1 MDAHLFRRFCDAS
14 VPFLT
19 GARLEKLQSPVRD
32 VFTLTFFA
40 PGGKRQLCMRSG
52 RQNPLLFFSSAH
64 LGAGHAPTAD
74 IMRLRKYALGH
85 RIGACVPQ
93 YYARRLWLLV
103 SGAAPAPSQDALSAP
118 KLAWLVLDL
127 KEGVS
132 LHFLT
137 ETESPEPETV
147 RWPEEEELASAC
159 ANWRDWPVMTPALR
173 RTLLRLDA
181 LESLALL
188 EDLRSGGGDLFL
200 YRNPADNAVRALSAW
215 PLPPDLHDGL
225 VEQSGENVNALLEE
239 AGRHLVLER
248 MTLDRAREEAQPL
261 LRKKKKLDRLAG
273 NLDEEKAR
281 LNRMVGA
288 RHDGLA
294 LQENL
299 WRWPRG
305 LKEARIDVPEG
316 AHGPARSVALDARI
330 TVVENMERFFHT
342 AERGKRGL
350 AHLAARRAELDR
362 ERNALSA
369 ALTSLAASPEKGRT
383 GGQDAAKA
391 QTAASRPSAA
401 PMPVGPLPKN
411 VQAFV
416 SSDGFVILRGRDAK
430 GNLACRKLAAPHD
443 IWMHAEGGP
452 GAHVVVRL
460 RWPGQEVPARTLME
474 AGCLAALKS
483 WQNSAARADIQYA
496 EIRHI
501 KPMRGAP
508 AGTVRID
515 RLLGTLSV
523 PVNPEMEKRLS
534 PALRENT

>member
-1 MDAHLFRRFCDAS
+1 MDAHLFRRFCDAAI
-14 VPFLT
+14 PFLT
-19 GARLEKLQSPVRD
+19 GARIEKLQSPVRD

-40 PGGKRQLCMRSG
+40 PGGKRQLCMRFG
-52 RQNPLLFFSSAH
+52 RQNSLLFFSSAH
-64 LGAGHAPTAD
+64 LGAGHAPTAG

-103 SGAAPAPSQDALSAP
+103 SGASQTPFRDAPSSP
-118 KLAWLVLDL
+118 RLAWLALDL
-127 KEGVS
+127 KEGIS

-137 ETESPEPETV
+137 EAEAPAPEAV
-147 RWPEEEELASAC
+147 RWPGADELAPAC
-159 ANWRDWPVMTPALR
+159 ANWRDWPVLTPSLR

-181 LESLALL
+181 PDALALL
-188 EDLRSGGGDLFL
+188 EDLRAGGGDLFL
-200 YRNPADNAVRALSAW
+200 YRNPADNAVRSVSAW

-261 LRKKKKLDRLAG
+261 FRKKKKLDRLAE
-273 NLDEEKAR
+273 NLDEEKTR
-281 LNRMVGA
+281 LERMVRA
-288 RHDGLA
+288 RNDGLA

-305 LKEARIDVPEG
+305 LKEARLDVPEG
-316 AHGPARSVALDARI
+316 AHGPARSVALDARM
-330 TVVENMERFFHT
+330 TVIENMARFFHT

-350 AHLAARRAELDR
+350 AHLAERRAGLDR
-362 ERNALSA
+362 ERKALSA
-369 ALTSLAASPEKGRT
+369 ALTALAASPAKANK
-383 GGQDAAKA
+383 GGQDSTR
-391 QTAASRPSAA
+391 TAAGPPPAA
-401 PMPVGPLPKN
+401 PMPAGTLPKN

-443 IWMHAEGGP
+443 IWMHAERGP

-460 RWPGQEVPARTLME
+460 RWPGQEIPARTLME

-515 RLLGTLSV
+515 RQLGTLSV
-523 PVNPEMEKRLS
+523 PVDPETEKRLS
-534 PALRENT
+534 PASRETA